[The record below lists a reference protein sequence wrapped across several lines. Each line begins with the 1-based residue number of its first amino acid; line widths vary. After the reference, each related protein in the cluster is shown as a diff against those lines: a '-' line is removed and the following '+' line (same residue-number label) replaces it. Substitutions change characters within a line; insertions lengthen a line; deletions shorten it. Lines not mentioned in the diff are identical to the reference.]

1 MEVADAARA
10 RGLRAPR
17 RESIIGIEGTCIISR
32 GKWEPRPPCGDHG
45 GDDCVDGGD
54 GGDGGEAAGAAAV
67 AFLGIR
73 PSLESS
79 SG

>member
-1 MEVADAARA
+1 MLRVREGYER
-10 RGLRAPR
+10 RGG
-17 RESIIGIEGTCIISR
+17 SIIGIASR
-32 GKWEPRPPCGDHG
+32 GQHHIEGQVGTAARRA
-45 GDDCVDGGD
+45 DDCGD